1 MCNKQKTEQ
10 GLIDTEVRIM
20 ISSEVEGWDMDEH
33 LSRCGL
39 LVMVGSE
46 VEL

>member
-33 LSRCGL
+33 LGRCGL